1 MTWQVRGCPLR
12 AVQLLAEAL
21 RLNAPGSGPSTVEAL
36 AVIAQAPSTARE
48 IAEATGANT
57 GTVSRALKGLRPHL
71 RGGQLVHRA
80 PLVKAEREPGAR
92 SWRYRLTEEGR
103 ELLQVCGFTWRGA
116 DE

>member
-1 MTWQVRGCPLR
+1 MR
-12 AVQLLAEAL
+12 AVQLLGETL

-48 IAEATGANT
+48 IAEATGVNT
-57 GTVSRALKGLRPHL
+57 GTVCRALKSLRPHL
-71 RGGQLVHRA
+71 RDGRLVQRA

-103 ELLQVCGFTWRGA
+103 ELLRACGFEWRA
-116 DE
+116 DG